1 MWEQL
6 GKIKNIKIVYNG
18 GKYSY
23 LISAADIYLAW
34 FEENI
39 RKNDLALNRQVHK
52 IFHLYLKSERR
63 FKKQKSLLEPEKMN
77 NHMDYFAGILRK
89 SYSLGLLVSG
99 SFAIEHYLPF
109 SLQSKTHDDL
119 DFIVPRSD
127 FLSNSEILLDQMRS
141 FFPDLSRFV
150 DLEKPQ
156 HRRKVFEADAMIDRK
171 RQVVHVEFTDI
182 NVKSTPAQLNSRA
195 LKTKVCV
202 LMPEMDY
209 LVARLLVGAASVTRP
224 WHRKLDDA
232 AYLLSLFHLHQ
243 NKISKGRV
251 FYFVKKFCGSES
263 KIKITRARLYQVLEE
278 MTGAMINK
286 RRTLAHKPELNFN
299 IDGVLKSSKKAYGL
313 PRKVD
318 DPLLIISKRM
328 YLFPKEYKSR
338 LSTGLEITGI
348 KSDSGLWKAVLK
360 ASSTKTPGELR
371 RVAKGK
377 SERLFKFFHK
387 RRM

>member
-1 MWEQL
+1 MDQSIQAIGAGPEKIGFVQNPPVDEQGDERRPIGEGHCRTPGIDPAEQKTNQQGQKRVGGGSRGDRVGRADQKTQVFGRKIRRIKFLNIIDPAYPVICAWEHIDKNPQLAENTTYFLDNFQVRPSKMWEQL

-232 AYLLSLFHLHQ
+232 AYLLSLFH
-243 NKISKGRV
+243 
-251 FYFVKKFCGSES
+251 FS
-263 KIKITRARLYQVLEE
+263 KI
-278 MTGAMINK
+278 
-286 RRTLAHKPELNFN
+286 H
-299 IDGVLKSSKKAYGL
+299 
-313 PRKVD
+313 
-318 DPLLIISKRM
+318 
-328 YLFPKEYKSR
+328 SR
-338 LSTGLEITGI
+338 LS
-348 KSDSGLWKAVLK
+348 
-360 ASSTKTPGELR
+360 R
-371 RVAKGK
+371 RLLA
-377 SERLFKFFHK
+377 
-387 RRM
+387 